1 MRRGLAGLLFF
12 IAAVLLA
19 AAAGGWWMQRV
30 AFDPA
35 TSRGAAD
42 AIVRDPELREVMSTL
57 VATAAAERVG
67 TPPDQLAALIAEW
80 LPLMV
85 EDRQAG
91 AVIDDVITQA
101 QQRLIGERSEPV
113 EITGQQMV
121 QLTRNEN
128 TWDLPAVELPIDEIS
143 WLSSVRTTLVWLVPI
158 AAAIGA
164 IAMVLG
170 ILAHPNRSDA
180 IFGIGVFCVG
190 SAVFAFLLGY
200 VAPAYGI
207 TPLTDQ
213 PWANLIAAVAEAKVK
228 VVGGLSVALAVV
240 GSALVFG
247 SVGFRRRKTKG
258 WSAPVRRTTYQAE
271 QRQWS
276 R

>member
-12 IAAVLLA
+12 VAAVLLSV
-19 AAAGGWWMQRV
+19 AAGGWWLQRV

-42 AIVRDPELREVMSTL
+42 AIVEDPDLRAEVSSL

-67 TPPDQLAALIAEW
+67 TPPDQLTALISEW

-85 EDRQAG
+85 DDRQAA

-101 QQRLIGERSEPV
+101 HQKLIGERSEPV
-113 EITGQQMV
+113 QITGLQMV

-128 TWDLPAVELPIDEIS
+128 TWDLPAVELPIAEIS
-143 WLSSVRTTLVWLVPI
+143 WLASVRTVLVWLVP
-158 AAAIGA
+158 AAAIAGL
-164 IAMVLG
+164 IATILG
-170 ILAHPNRSDA
+170 IIAHPSRADA
-180 IFGIGVFCVG
+180 IFGIGVFCVLA
-190 SAVFAFLLGY
+190 AVLAFVFGY
-200 VAPAYGI
+200 LVPAYAI
-207 TPLTDQ
+207 TPLTDE
-213 PWANLIAAVAEAKVK
+213 PWANLIPAVAEAKVK
-228 VVGGLSVALAVV
+228 TVGGLSVVLAII
-240 GSALVFG
+240 GSVLVFG
-247 SVGFRRRKTKG
+247 SASFRRRKTRG
-258 WSAPVRRTTYQAE
+258 WSAPVRRTSYQAE